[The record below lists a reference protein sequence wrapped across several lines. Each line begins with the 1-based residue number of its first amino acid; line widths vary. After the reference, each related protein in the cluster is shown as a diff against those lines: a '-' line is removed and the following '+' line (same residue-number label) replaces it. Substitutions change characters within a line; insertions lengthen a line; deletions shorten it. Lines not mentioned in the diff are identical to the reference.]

1 LYADRPRTTYATPRQ
16 VTSARTPLPTQ
27 RPYGE
32 PIGST
37 RPRRR
42 SKTRHKGI
50 IFLLLA
56 PFCTLFLLFYLLPI
70 GYSLYESFL
79 KIKRIGPFGPPMQV
93 YAGLHQYERV
103 AASREFWSSIARM
116 LLFFCISAPIQLGL
130 AVLFALLL
138 DSPLVRGKKF
148 FRLALFAPYA
158 VPGVIAALM
167 WEFLYAPS
175 LSPVPVL
182 AKNFD
187 LLGSGLVIFSIANV
201 VNWIYM
207 GYNMLII
214 NAALR
219 SIPSNIIESAR
230 IDGAG
235 QIRIAWSIK
244 IPMIVPAFILTAV
257 ISIIGT
263 LQLFNEPTVFR
274 TFSNAVTSK
283 YTPNMIVYATSNIP
297 DYSLA
302 AAYSTVLAL
311 ATCILSFAFLKTA
324 QRRASR

>member
-1 LYADRPRTTYATPRQ
+1 LYTDRQRTTYATRQ
-16 VTSARTPLPTQ
+16 ATPVRTPVSVRRAQIEQAVSKRPGQ
-27 RPYGE
+27 RQA
-32 PIGST
+32 
-37 RPRRR
+37 
-42 SKTRHKGI
+42 TRHKGT
-50 IFLLLA
+50 IFVLLA
-56 PFCTLFLLFYLLPI
+56 PFCVLFLLFYLLPI
-70 GYSLYESFL
+70 LYSVYESFV
-79 KIKRIGPFGPPMQV
+79 KIKRIGPFGPPLQV

-103 AASREFWSSIARM
+103 AASQEFWSSIARM
-116 LLFFCISAPIQLGL
+116 LEFFCISAPIQLGAAL
-130 AVLFALLL
+130 LFALLL
-138 DSPLVRGKKF
+138 DSPLVRGKKL
-148 FRLALFAPYA
+148 FRLAFFAPYA
-158 VPGVIAALM
+158 IPGVIAALM

-175 LSPVPVL
+175 LSPVPVV

-219 SIPSNIIESAR
+219 AVPANIIESAR

-235 QIRIAWSIK
+235 QFRIAWSIK
-244 IPMIVPAFILTAV
+244 IPMVMPALILTAV

-283 YTPNMIVYATSNIP
+283 YTPNMVVYATSNIP

-311 ATCILSFAFLKTA
+311 ATCILSFAFLKIA
-324 QRRASR
+324 QRRTSR